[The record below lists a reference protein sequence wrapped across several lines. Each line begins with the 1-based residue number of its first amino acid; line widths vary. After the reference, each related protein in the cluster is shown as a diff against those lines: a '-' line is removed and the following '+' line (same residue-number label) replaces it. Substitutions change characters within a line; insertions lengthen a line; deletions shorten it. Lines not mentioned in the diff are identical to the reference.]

1 MSQLHCRSQP
11 RSMLRGPDA
20 ARGSPGT
27 VMTST
32 LLLLLSVSSYCSACS
47 KAASDAGAAS
57 SAKAGQLNRNDATS
71 TTNVNLGDTSLL
83 QGYHEESVVMSVIAI
98 SIMLIL
104 LATIFY
110 CIKKHNICKQPL
122 RAPPRRRDWGQL
134 SLRKLQRR
142 LDPAL
147 FDTERFEELQPA
159 PRPCGHNMI
168 YPPANRCQDLKNLA
182 AEGGNSA

>member
-1 MSQLHCRSQP
+1 
-11 RSMLRGPDA
+11 
-20 ARGSPGT
+20 
-27 VMTST
+27 MTPT

-104 LATIFY
+104 FGLIFY

-122 RAPPRRRDWGQL
+122 WAPPRRLDWGQL

-142 LDPAL
+142 LDPTP
-147 FDTERFEELQPA
+147 FDTERFEELQPG
-159 PRPCGHNMI
+159 PRPCGHSIM
-168 YPPANRCQDLKNLA
+168 YPPTNRCQDLKNLA
-182 AEGGNSA
+182 AEGVNSA